1 MNQFWDKYE
10 ITDQEYFIN
19 GIKCQSIKT
28 MFNKID
34 WVELSKGEPY
44 NFHGDLQ
51 PENIISKGDNFW
63 LIDWRESFG
72 ESINIGDKAPEL
84 AFKNPKEEVLK
95 LSSLKGKY
103 VIIDFW
109 ASWCGPCRRENPN
122 LVKTYNKFKNQ
133 KFENGN
139 GLEVYSVSL
148 DKKFSSW
155 LKAMTDD
162 KLFWEYHVS
171 DLKGWQSDGAAIYGV
186 RSIPQTF
193 IVDGNGV
200 IVAKNLKGEDLNNF
214 LNSKKLN

>member
-1 MNQFWDKYE
+1 MKSNKIYL
-10 ITDQEYFIN
+10 ILVFIISS
-19 GIKCQSIKT
+19 IKMDAQSI
-28 MFNKID
+28 N
-34 WVELSKGEPY
+34 V
-44 NFHGDLQ
+44 
-51 PENIISKGDNFW
+51 
-63 LIDWRESFG
+63 
-72 ESINIGDKAPEL
+72 GDKAPEL
-84 AFKNPKEEVLK
+84 ALKNPKEEVLK

-171 DLKGWQSDGAAIYGV
+171 ELKGWQSEGAALYGV

-193 IVDGNGV
+193 IVDGNGI
-200 IVAKNLKGEDLNNF
+200 IVAINLKGEDLNNF
-214 LNSKKLN
+214 LNSKKQN

>member
-1 MNQFWDKYE
+1 MKSFKIYL
-10 ITDQEYFIN
+10 ILAFVISSIN
-19 GIKCQSIKT
+19 LDAQ
-28 MFNKID
+28 
-34 WVELSKGEPY
+34 
-44 NFHGDLQ
+44 
-51 PENIISKGDNFW
+51 
-63 LIDWRESFG
+63 
-72 ESINIGDKAPEL
+72 SINIGDKAPEL

-109 ASWCGPCRRENPN
+109 ASWCGPCRRGNPN

>member
-1 MNQFWDKYE
+1 MKSFKIYLILAFVISSVKLDA
-10 ITDQEYFIN
+10 
-19 GIKCQSIKT
+19 QS
-28 MFNKID
+28 
-34 WVELSKGEPY
+34 L
-44 NFHGDLQ
+44 
-51 PENIISKGDNFW
+51 
-63 LIDWRESFG
+63 
-72 ESINIGDKAPEL
+72 NIGDKAPEL

-193 IVDGNGV
+193 IVDGNGI
-200 IVAKNLKGEDLNNF
+200 IVAKNLKGQNLNNF

>member
-1 MNQFWDKYE
+1 MDA
-10 ITDQEYFIN
+10 
-19 GIKCQSIKT
+19 QSI
-28 MFNKID
+28 N
-34 WVELSKGEPY
+34 V
-44 NFHGDLQ
+44 
-51 PENIISKGDNFW
+51 
-63 LIDWRESFG
+63 
-72 ESINIGDKAPEL
+72 GDKAPEL
-84 AFKNPKEEVLK
+84 ALKNPKEEVLK
-95 LSSLKGKY
+95 LSSLRGKY

-171 DLKGWQSDGAAIYGV
+171 ELKGWQSDGAALYGV

-193 IVDGNGV
+193 IVDGNGI
-200 IVAKNLKGEDLNNF
+200 IVAINLKGEDLNNF
-214 LNSKKLN
+214 LNSKKQN

>member
-1 MNQFWDKYE
+1 MKSNKIYL
-10 ITDQEYFIN
+10 ILVFIISS
-19 GIKCQSIKT
+19 IKMDAQSI
-28 MFNKID
+28 N
-34 WVELSKGEPY
+34 V
-44 NFHGDLQ
+44 
-51 PENIISKGDNFW
+51 
-63 LIDWRESFG
+63 
-72 ESINIGDKAPEL
+72 GDKAPEL
-84 AFKNPKEEVLK
+84 ALKNPKEEVLK

-148 DKKFSSW
+148 DIKYSSW

-171 DLKGWQSDGAAIYGV
+171 ELKGWQSDGAALYGV

-193 IVDGNGV
+193 IVDGDGI
-200 IVAKNLKGEDLNNF
+200 IVAINLKGEDLNNF
-214 LNSKKLN
+214 LNSKKQN

>member
-1 MNQFWDKYE
+1 MK
-10 ITDQEYFIN
+10 
-19 GIKCQSIKT
+19 S
-28 MFNKID
+28 NKIYLIL
-34 WVELSKGEPY
+34 V
-44 NFHGDLQ
+44 FV
-51 PENIISKGDNFW
+51 ISSINLDAQ
-63 LIDWRESFG
+63 
-72 ESINIGDKAPEL
+72 SINIGEKAPEL
-84 AFKNPKEEVLK
+84 ALKNPKEEVLK

-109 ASWCGPCRRENPN
+109 ASWCAPCRRENQN

-139 GLEVYSVSL
+139 GLEIYSVSL

-214 LNSKKLN
+214 LNSKKLY

>member
-1 MNQFWDKYE
+1 MKSFKIYL
-10 ITDQEYFIN
+10 ILAFFFSSIN
-19 GIKCQSIKT
+19 LDAQS
-28 MFNKID
+28 
-34 WVELSKGEPY
+34 L
-44 NFHGDLQ
+44 
-51 PENIISKGDNFW
+51 
-63 LIDWRESFG
+63 
-72 ESINIGDKAPEL
+72 NIGDKAPEL

-122 LVKTYNKFKNQ
+122 LVKTYNKFKKQ

-139 GLEVYSVSL
+139 GLDVYSVSL

-162 KLFWEYHVS
+162 KLFWKYHVS

-193 IVDGNGV
+193 IVDGDGV
-200 IVAKNLKGEDLNNF
+200 IIAKNLKGEELNNF
-214 LNSKKLN
+214 LNSKKIN

>member
-1 MNQFWDKYE
+1 MK
-10 ITDQEYFIN
+10 
-19 GIKCQSIKT
+19 S
-28 MFNKID
+28 NKIYLILAF
-34 WVELSKGEPY
+34 V
-44 NFHGDLQ
+44 
-51 PENIISKGDNFW
+51 ISSINLDAQ
-63 LIDWRESFG
+63 
-72 ESINIGDKAPEL
+72 SINIGEKAPEL
-84 AFKNPKEEVLK
+84 ALKNPKEEVLK

-109 ASWCGPCRRENPN
+109 ASWCAPCRRENQN

-139 GLEVYSVSL
+139 GLEIYSVSL

-162 KLFWEYHVS
+162 RLFWEYHVS

-214 LNSKKLN
+214 LNSKKLY

>member
-1 MNQFWDKYE
+1 MKSFKIYL
-10 ITDQEYFIN
+10 ILAFVISSIN
-19 GIKCQSIKT
+19 LDAQ
-28 MFNKID
+28 
-34 WVELSKGEPY
+34 
-44 NFHGDLQ
+44 
-51 PENIISKGDNFW
+51 
-63 LIDWRESFG
+63 
-72 ESINIGDKAPEL
+72 SINIGDKAPEL
-84 AFKNPKEEVLK
+84 AFNNPKEEVLK

-171 DLKGWQSDGAAIYGV
+171 DLKGWQSDGAAIYGF

>member
-1 MNQFWDKYE
+1 MKSY
-10 ITDQEYFIN
+10 
-19 GIKCQSIKT
+19 
-28 MFNKID
+28 KIYLIL
-34 WVELSKGEPY
+34 V
-44 NFHGDLQ
+44 F
-51 PENIISKGDNFW
+51 IIS
-63 LIDWRESFG
+63 
-72 ESINIGDKAPEL
+72 SINLDAQSLNIGDKAPEL

-139 GLEVYSVSL
+139 GLEIYSVSL
-148 DKKFSSW
+148 DKKLSSW

-171 DLKGWQSDGAAIYGV
+171 DLKGWKSDGATIYGV
-186 RSIPQTF
+186 RSIPQIF
-193 IVDGNGV
+193 IIDGDG
-200 IVAKNLKGEDLNNF
+200 IIIAKNLKGEELNKF
-214 LNSKKLN
+214 LNSKKTS

>member
-1 MNQFWDKYE
+1 MKSYKIYLILAFV
-10 ITDQEYFIN
+10 ISSIN
-19 GIKCQSIKT
+19 LDAQS
-28 MFNKID
+28 
-34 WVELSKGEPY
+34 L
-44 NFHGDLQ
+44 
-51 PENIISKGDNFW
+51 
-63 LIDWRESFG
+63 
-72 ESINIGDKAPEL
+72 NIGDKAPEL

-193 IVDGNGV
+193 IVDGDGV
-200 IVAKNLKGEDLNNF
+200 IIAINLKGEELNNF
-214 LNSKKLN
+214 LNSKKN

>member
-1 MNQFWDKYE
+1 MKSFKIYL
-10 ITDQEYFIN
+10 ILAFVISSIN
-19 GIKCQSIKT
+19 LDAQ
-28 MFNKID
+28 
-34 WVELSKGEPY
+34 
-44 NFHGDLQ
+44 
-51 PENIISKGDNFW
+51 
-63 LIDWRESFG
+63 
-72 ESINIGDKAPEL
+72 SINIGDNAPEL

-200 IVAKNLKGEDLNNF
+200 IIAKNLKGEDLNNF

>member
-1 MNQFWDKYE
+1 MKSFKIYL
-10 ITDQEYFIN
+10 ILAFVISCIN
-19 GIKCQSIKT
+19 LDAQS
-28 MFNKID
+28 
-34 WVELSKGEPY
+34 L
-44 NFHGDLQ
+44 
-51 PENIISKGDNFW
+51 
-63 LIDWRESFG
+63 
-72 ESINIGDKAPEL
+72 NIGDKAPEL

-171 DLKGWQSDGAAIYGV
+171 DLKGFQSDGAAIYGV

-200 IVAKNLKGEDLNNF
+200 IIAKNLKGEDLNNF

>member
-1 MNQFWDKYE
+1 MK
-10 ITDQEYFIN
+10 
-19 GIKCQSIKT
+19 S
-28 MFNKID
+28 NKIYLIL
-34 WVELSKGEPY
+34 V
-44 NFHGDLQ
+44 FV
-51 PENIISKGDNFW
+51 IS
-63 LIDWRESFG
+63 
-72 ESINIGDKAPEL
+72 SINLDAQSLNIGDKAPEL
-84 AFKNPKEEVLK
+84 AFKNPKDEVLK

-155 LKAMTDD
+155 IKAMTDD
-162 KLFWEYHVS
+162 ELFWKYHVS
-171 DLKGWQSDGAAIYGV
+171 DLKGFQSDGAAIYGV

-193 IVDGNGV
+193 IVDGNGI
-200 IVAKNLKGEDLNNF
+200 IVGKNLKGEDLNNF
-214 LNSKKLN
+214 LSSKKLN

>member
-1 MNQFWDKYE
+1 MKSFK
-10 ITDQEYFIN
+10 IYFILAFVISSFN
-19 GIKCQSIKT
+19 LDAQS
-28 MFNKID
+28 
-34 WVELSKGEPY
+34 L
-44 NFHGDLQ
+44 
-51 PENIISKGDNFW
+51 
-63 LIDWRESFG
+63 
-72 ESINIGDKAPEL
+72 NIGDKAPEL
-84 AFKNPKEEVLK
+84 AFQNPKEEVLK

-193 IVDGNGV
+193 IVDGDGV
-200 IVAKNLKGEDLNNF
+200 IIAKNLKGEELNNF
-214 LNSKKLN
+214 LNSKKN

>member
-1 MNQFWDKYE
+1 MKAYKIYLILAFV
-10 ITDQEYFIN
+10 ISSIN
-19 GIKCQSIKT
+19 LDAQS
-28 MFNKID
+28 
-34 WVELSKGEPY
+34 L
-44 NFHGDLQ
+44 
-51 PENIISKGDNFW
+51 
-63 LIDWRESFG
+63 
-72 ESINIGDKAPEL
+72 NIGDKAPEL

-193 IVDGNGV
+193 IVDGDGV
-200 IVAKNLKGEDLNNF
+200 IIAINLKGEELNNF
-214 LNSKKLN
+214 LNSKKTN

>member
-1 MNQFWDKYE
+1 MKSNKIYL
-10 ITDQEYFIN
+10 ILVFIISS
-19 GIKCQSIKT
+19 IKMDAQSI
-28 MFNKID
+28 N
-34 WVELSKGEPY
+34 V
-44 NFHGDLQ
+44 
-51 PENIISKGDNFW
+51 
-63 LIDWRESFG
+63 
-72 ESINIGDKAPEL
+72 GDKAPEL
-84 AFKNPKEEVLK
+84 ALKNPKEEVLK

-171 DLKGWQSDGAAIYGV
+171 ELKGWQSDGAALYGV

-193 IVDGNGV
+193 IVDGNG
-200 IVAKNLKGEDLNNF
+200 IIIAINLKGEDLNNF
-214 LNSKKLN
+214 LNSKKQN

>member
-1 MNQFWDKYE
+1 MKSNKIYL
-10 ITDQEYFIN
+10 ILVFIISS
-19 GIKCQSIKT
+19 IKMDAQSI
-28 MFNKID
+28 N
-34 WVELSKGEPY
+34 V
-44 NFHGDLQ
+44 
-51 PENIISKGDNFW
+51 
-63 LIDWRESFG
+63 
-72 ESINIGDKAPEL
+72 GDKAPEL
-84 AFKNPKEEVLK
+84 ALKNPKEEVLK

-171 DLKGWQSDGAAIYGV
+171 ELRGWQSDGAALYGV

-193 IVDGNGV
+193 IVDGNGI
-200 IVAKNLKGEDLNNF
+200 IVAINLKGEDLNNF
-214 LNSKKLN
+214 LNSKKQN

>member
-1 MNQFWDKYE
+1 MKSYKIYLILAFV
-10 ITDQEYFIN
+10 ISSIN
-19 GIKCQSIKT
+19 LDAQS
-28 MFNKID
+28 
-34 WVELSKGEPY
+34 L
-44 NFHGDLQ
+44 
-51 PENIISKGDNFW
+51 
-63 LIDWRESFG
+63 
-72 ESINIGDKAPEL
+72 NIGDKAPEL

-171 DLKGWQSDGAAIYGV
+171 DLKGWQSNGAAIYGV

-193 IVDGNGV
+193 IVDGDGV
-200 IVAKNLKGEDLNNF
+200 IIAINLKGEELNNF
-214 LNSKKLN
+214 LNSKKTN